1 MFAGLG
7 KSTSSVTLFIDGI
20 ATSHLD
26 GWWGNISSYLHLQNM
41 NLTELPAG
49 LFDGV
54 EYLRELH
61 LQGNRLRTLPE
72 GIFESL
78 RFLQKLDLS
87 KNALNSLPAGLFA
100 RQYRIREIDLS
111 QNCLRNSPD
120 ELFGQLWCQA
130 FENFTCLRQT

>member
-1 MFAGLG
+1 MFVGLG
-7 KSTSSVTLFIDGI
+7 TSTLRVKLFIDGI
-20 ATSHLD
+20 TT
-26 GWWGNISSYLHLQNM
+26 SYLAWHKHEFDLYLENM

-49 LFDGV
+49 VFDGV

-111 QNCLRNSPD
+111 QNCLSTSPE